1 MKNKKIPTYL
11 DGFALVY
18 RPKVEENKSY
28 FGAKV
33 NIKKIDEMETLF
45 KLAYSQCSKR
55 LQDMEFVESSGREL
69 TLKIKTRLVQGI
81 KNTDKVVID
90 GTLYDIIYIDED
102 RINRELYLYLEENR
116 TVINNEYD

>member
-18 RPKVEENKSY
+18 RPKVEENKSH

-55 LQDMEFVESSGREL
+55 LQDMEFAESSGREL

-116 TVINNEYD
+116 TVINNE

>member
-1 MKNKKIPTYL
+1 MMKNKKIPTYL

-18 RPKVEENKSY
+18 RPKVEENKSH

-33 NIKKIDEMETLF
+33 NIKKINEMETLF

-55 LQDMEFVESSGREL
+55 LQDMEFAESSGREL

-116 TVINNEYD
+116 TVINNE

>member
-1 MKNKKIPTYL
+1 MMKNKKIPTYL

-18 RPKVEENKSY
+18 RPKVEENKSH

-69 TLKIKTRLVQGI
+69 TLKIKTRLVHGI
-81 KNTDKVVID
+81 KNTDKGVID

-116 TVINNEYD
+116 TVINNE

>member
-1 MKNKKIPTYL
+1 MMKNKKIPTYL

-18 RPKVEENKSY
+18 RPKVEENKSH

-55 LQDMEFVESSGREL
+55 LQDMEFAESSGREL

-116 TVINNEYD
+116 TVINNE

>member
-1 MKNKKIPTYL
+1 MMKNKKIPTYL

-33 NIKKIDEMETLF
+33 NIKKINEMETLF

-55 LQDMEFVESSGREL
+55 LQDMEFAESSGREL

-81 KNTDKVVID
+81 KNTDKVIID

-116 TVINNEYD
+116 TVINNE

>member
-1 MKNKKIPTYL
+1 MMKNKKIPTYL

-33 NIKKIDEMETLF
+33 NIKKINELETLF

-55 LQDMEFVESSGREL
+55 LQDMEFAESSGREL

-90 GTLYDIIYIDED
+90 GPLYDIIYIDED

-116 TVINNEYD
+116 TVINNE

>member
-1 MKNKKIPTYL
+1 MMKNKKIPTYL

-18 RPKVEENKSY
+18 RPKVEENKSH

-116 TVINNEYD
+116 TVINNE

>member
-1 MKNKKIPTYL
+1 MMKNKKIPTYL

-116 TVINNEYD
+116 TVINNE

>member
-1 MKNKKIPTYL
+1 MMKNKKIPTYL

-81 KNTDKVVID
+81 KNTDKVIID

-116 TVINNEYD
+116 TVINNE

>member
-1 MKNKKIPTYL
+1 MMKNKKIPTYL

-18 RPKVEENKSY
+18 RPKVEENKSH

-33 NIKKIDEMETLF
+33 NIKKINEMETLF

-55 LQDMEFVESSGREL
+55 LQDMEFAESSGREL

-81 KNTDKVVID
+81 KNTDKVIID

-116 TVINNEYD
+116 TVINNE

>member
-1 MKNKKIPTYL
+1 MMKNKKIPTYL

-55 LQDMEFVESSGREL
+55 LQDMEFAESSGREL

-116 TVINNEYD
+116 TVINNE

>member
-1 MKNKKIPTYL
+1 MMKNKKIPTYL

-33 NIKKIDEMETLF
+33 NIKKINEMETLF

-55 LQDMEFVESSGREL
+55 LQDMEFAESSGREL
-69 TLKIKTRLVQGI
+69 TLKIKTRLIQGI
-81 KNTDKVVID
+81 KNTDKVIID

-116 TVINNEYD
+116 TVINNE